1 MRTVVVGVEGEGV
14 TGGALDETRRTRY
27 ETGAD
32 FHHGLLQL
40 ACSIVCLSSVWP
52 GSRAVESGD

>member
-1 MRTVVVGVEGEGV
+1 MRTVVVGIEGEGV

-40 ACSIVCLSSVWP
+40 ACGIVCLKRLRTSS
-52 GSRAVESGD
+52 